1 LEEEEARRW
10 RVRGSLSQA
19 LDPPFEVLAG
29 DEIDDVD
36 GVGFETEEQAV
47 VDADAGAQGV
57 GALFEADN
65 ALEGVGLTGGEA
77 AEQRQGATGDLF
89 GETAERV
96 VEFSGELD
104 EPDGLA
110 AADGTGQDKV
120 VVVVLVIGGAAV
132 GVGLVFAEGFHF
144 VERGVQLAAED
155 GALVVAF
162 LEFALE
168 DGYFFAKVAQDFQID
183 GGGGGRCGLVRLT
196 PISTGD
202 EAA

>member
-1 LEEEEARRW
+1 MEEGRSAAVE
-10 RVRGSLSQA
+10 GSRQPLTA

-47 VDADAGAQGV
+47 VDADTGAQGV

-77 AEQRQGATGDLF
+77 AEQGHGATGDLF

-96 VEFSGELD
+96 VEFFGDFD

-110 AADGTGQDKV
+110 AAD
-120 VVVVLVIGGAAV
+120 
-132 GVGLVFAEGFHF
+132 
-144 VERGVQLAAED
+144 RS
-155 GALVVAF
+155 
-162 LEFALE
+162 
-168 DGYFFAKVAQDFQID
+168 
-183 GGGGGRCGLVRLT
+183 GRT
-196 PISTGD
+196 HTQ
-202 EAA
+202 